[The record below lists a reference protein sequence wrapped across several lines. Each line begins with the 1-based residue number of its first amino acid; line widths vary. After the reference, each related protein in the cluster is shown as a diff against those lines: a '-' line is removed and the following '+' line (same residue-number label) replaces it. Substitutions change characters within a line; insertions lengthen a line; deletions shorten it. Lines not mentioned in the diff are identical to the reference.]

1 VTTDQEA
8 EPPEGAGAAAA
19 FDRRK
24 TARPPVFGRPSPAA
38 EQPARLRERSGGLGY
53 LADGGDDGPWAL
65 RAASVAGVRHR
76 LAGEA
81 GQDAF
86 AWRLVESDGR
96 SWLVLTVG
104 DGLGSVPGSAA
115 AATAATSAVA
125 DALAARLGAGDE
137 PRADRSWWAPLY
149 AEAAAA
155 VTEAGGATTL
165 VVVAID
171 ADGAGVAARV
181 GDSTALLLAG
191 GSWAPVWPLPTIDP
205 DAPVEPKT
213 PALPSTVEPEVGAV
227 NLDEGAAL
235 VLVTDGVADPL
246 RDGPETVAPALAA
259 ALRHPPTPLALA
271 ALADFSRQGCHD
283 DRTVVGIWR
292 LDGPPPAGA
301 PSPGPPGQ

>member
-1 VTTDQEA
+1 MTTDQEA
-8 EPPEGAGAAAA
+8 EPSEGAGAAA
-19 FDRRK
+19 FDRRR

-38 EQPARLRERSGGLGY
+38 EQPARLRERSGGLGF

-86 AWRLVESDGR
+86 AWRLVDAGGR
-96 SWLVLTVG
+96 SWLVLAVA

-115 AATAATSAVA
+115 AATAATRAVA

-137 PRADRSWWAPLY
+137 PRVDRSWWAPLY
-149 AEAAAA
+149 AEAAGA

-165 VVVAID
+165 VAVAID

-246 RDGPETVAPALAA
+246 ADGPTTVAPALAA
-259 ALRHPPTPLALA
+259 GLAEPVTPLQLA
-271 ALADFSRQGCHD
+271 VLADFSRRGCFD
-283 DRTVVGIWR
+283 DRTILAVWR
-292 LDGPPPAGA
+292 RGAGA
-301 PSPGPPGQ
+301 